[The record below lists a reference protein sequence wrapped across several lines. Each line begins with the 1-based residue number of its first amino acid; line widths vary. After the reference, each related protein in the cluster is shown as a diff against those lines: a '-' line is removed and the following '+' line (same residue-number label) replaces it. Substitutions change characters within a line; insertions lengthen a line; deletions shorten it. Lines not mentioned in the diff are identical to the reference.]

1 MLTYEQI
8 KAIENALGVEAARP
22 VVEAI
27 QSTDQRVLASLM
39 AEIATKADIEK
50 LRGEFR
56 EAISGV
62 RTESAGLRG
71 EFREAISGMHTE
83 SAELRGE
90 LREAISGIHTESA
103 ALRGE
108 FREAISGVRTESA
121 GLRGEMREEV
131 TSLRGDIK
139 RLDLQM
145 KLLIGLAVLAIAM
158 FSPNLAALVRLAK

>member
-1 MLTYEQI
+1 
-8 KAIENALGVEAARP
+8 
-22 VVEAI
+22 
-27 QSTDQRVLASLM
+27 
-39 AEIATKADIEK
+39 
-50 LRGEFR
+50 
-56 EAISGV
+56 
-62 RTESAGLRG
+62 
-71 EFREAISGMHTE
+71 MHTE

>member
-71 EFREAISGMHTE
+71 ELREAISGLRTE

-90 LREAISGIHTESA
+90 LGEAIAGLH
-103 ALRGE
+103 
-108 FREAISGVRTESA
+108 TESA

-131 TSLRGDIK
+131 ASLRGDIK

-158 FSPNLAALVRLAK
+158 FSPNLAALVRLVK